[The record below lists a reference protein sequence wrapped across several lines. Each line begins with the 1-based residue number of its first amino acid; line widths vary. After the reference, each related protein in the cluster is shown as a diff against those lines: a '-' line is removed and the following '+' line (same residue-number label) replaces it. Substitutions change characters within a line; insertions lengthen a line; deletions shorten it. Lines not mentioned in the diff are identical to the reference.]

1 MWYSKGN
8 MRMLFMFG
16 AAMAFIGLG
25 LIKMDHPVPGVVLI
39 CAGIFLIVISFAVLR
54 FHAMLSFRR

>member
-25 LIKMDHPVPGVVLI
+25 LITMDYPLPGVLLLCI
-39 CAGIFLIVISFAVLR
+39 GIFLVVIAFAVLR
-54 FHAMLSFRR
+54 FHVMLSFRR